1 MATFA
6 TRLTQLRQERKMS
19 QQELAHELKIS
30 RSAVG
35 MYEQGRRGPDFA
47 ILDNVAELFDVDFN
61 YMLGKTDIRGKYPKA
76 GIPVIFKDKNGIR
89 SIPTIVNQKEL
100 EKMLEYQKQLER
112 DQVLQAYDGA
122 SPEIQA
128 AVRRVLGM
136 DQ

>member
-76 GIPVIFKDKNGIR
+76 GIPVIFKDKNGNR

-100 EKMLEYQKQLER
+100 EKMLEYQEQLER
-112 DQVLQAYDGA
+112 DQVLRAYDDA

-136 DQ
+136 DR

>member
-76 GIPVIFKDKNGIR
+76 GIPVIFKNKNGNR

-112 DQVLQAYDGA
+112 DQVLRAYDEA

-128 AVRRVLGM
+128 AVRRVLEM
-136 DQ
+136 DL

>member
-76 GIPVIFKDKNGIR
+76 GIPITFKDRSKNK
-89 SIPTIVNQKEL
+89 SIPAIIKQKEL
-100 EKMLEYQKQLER
+100 EKLLEYQEQLKR
-112 DQVLQAYDGA
+112 DQVLRAYSEA

-128 AVRRVLGM
+128 AVRRVLGI
-136 DQ
+136 D

>member
-76 GIPVIFKDKNGIR
+76 GIPITLKDVNGNR
-89 SIPTIVNQKEL
+89 SIPAIIKQKEL
-100 EKMLEYQKQLER
+100 KKMLEYQEQLER
-112 DQVLQAYDGA
+112 DQVLRAYGDA

>member
-100 EKMLEYQKQLER
+100 EKMLEYQEQFER
-112 DQVLQAYDGA
+112 DQVLRAYDEA

>member
-19 QQELAHELKIS
+19 QQELARELKIS

-35 MYEQGRRGPDFA
+35 MYEQGRRGPDFV

-76 GIPVIFKDKNGIR
+76 GIPITLKDRNR
-89 SIPTIVNQKEL
+89 NVSIPAIIKQKEL
-100 EKMLEYQKQLER
+100 EKMLEYQEQLER
-112 DQVLQAYDGA
+112 DQVLRAYGDA

-136 DQ
+136 DR

>member
-76 GIPVIFKDKNGIR
+76 GIPITFKDRNR
-89 SIPTIVNQKEL
+89 NVSIPAIVNKKDL

-112 DQVLQAYDGA
+112 DQVMQAYTEA

-128 AVRRVLGM
+128 AVRRILEI
-136 DQ
+136 

>member
-112 DQVLQAYDGA
+112 DQVLRAYGEA